1 MARIIFSITIIF
13 AGLFC
18 GLLFIADASD
28 SRAMRDARRDIAKTP
43 PAIPF
48 PENDDLNSLP
58 SSTFSNGTTFPEAVT
73 VSLKNTFVETRP
85 RNNNL
90 KTKPYA
96 ASSARRAPT
105 LQVSALRRSYL

>member
-73 VSLKNTFVETRP
+73 VSLKNTFVAPKSKHVFVIAER
-85 RNNNL
+85 RKYCIL
-90 KTKPYA
+90 Y
-96 ASSARRAPT
+96 SSAC
-105 LQVSALRRSYL
+105 S